1 MTLRTR
7 RDRHIRFQPA
17 QRRGLRDVDMA
28 RRAFRDVLLLLAAT
42 IVDELRRDPFRH
54 WLRGV
59 GRREFVTAVAVVRDR
74 LLRFP
79 VTVETR
85 TMTGGHRFEHLSALR
100 VTDGAVVVTRS
111 EEHTSELQSLAYLV
125 CRLLL

>member
-1 MTLRTR
+1 
-7 RDRHIRFQPA
+7 
-17 QRRGLRDVDMA
+17 MA
-28 RRAFRDVLLLLAAT
+28 RRAFSDVLLLLAAT

-59 GRREFVTAVAVVRDR
+59 RRREFVTAVAVVRDR

-85 TMTGGHRFEHLSALR
+85 TVTGRHRFEHLGALR
-100 VTDGAVVVTRS
+100 VTDGAVVVTLRRMRES
-111 EEHTSELQSLAYLV
+111 QLRDHILVPVMRKLDREL
-125 CRLLL
+125 